1 MHDYFPSLYQPHIS
15 GMRPL
20 LRIFQQK
27 AVKRQ
32 QRVAAYCR
40 VSTDEEEQLTSYE
53 AQQTYYTDK
62 IMTNPDWTMAGLFA
76 DQGITG
82 TSARKRPEFLRMIR
96 QCKQKKIDIVL
107 TKSISRF
114 ARNTVDCLHYIRA
127 LRELG
132 IAVSI
137 NTLESDSE
145 MLITILG
152 AFAQAESESIS
163 GNVVWG
169 IRQAMR
175 EGKVAYQYK
184 RWYAYQKGS
193 DGRPEIIPEQA
204 EVVRQIYDRYLAGAS
219 LRQIK
224 DWLES
229 QNILNVDSKPEWT
242 LGTIKGILTNEK
254 YCGDALLQKTFIQDC
269 ISKKVIRNTGQLPQY
284 LIQNCHQ
291 GIVSRQTYDSVQA
304 EMARRNAGKSPSR
317 KNAPTGRTSYASR
330 YALSERLVCGECGPL
345 YRRCVWAKNGR
356 KRIVWRCVCR
366 LDYGTKYC
374 HNSPTLDEEPL
385 QRAILAAINEAM
397 GGRDEM
403 TDQITEAI
411 ELELAPLPGQ
421 MVSLAD
427 IQRKIGELEGQFNR
441 LLEQAAEQMGSQD
454 HIAQFQTITNE
465 IAALKEQRAQ
475 IEEQRTSSAAAVQ
488 RMATTAALM
497 EKMSPELTEWD
508 ESWIRQLVDTVKV
521 LSEDAIMV
529 YLRGGIEIQQSIKK

>member
-1 MHDYFPSLYQPHIS
+1 
-15 GMRPL
+15 MRPL

>member
-1 MHDYFPSLYQPHIS
+1 MTGTNVIVIPAKSQIS
-15 GMRPL
+15 
-20 LRIFQQK
+20 QQ
-27 AVKRQ
+27 AKRQ
-32 QRVAAYCR
+32 LRVAAYCR
-40 VSTDEEEQLTSYE
+40 VSTDDEEQLTSYE
-53 AQQTYYTDK
+53 AQQTFYTDK
-62 IMTNPDWTMAGLFA
+62 IMSNPDWTMAGIFA
-76 DQGITG
+76 DEGITG

-132 IAVSI
+132 IAVIFEKEGI

-330 YALSERLVCGECGPL
+330 YALSERLVCGECGTL

-403 TDQITEAI
+403 TDQITEAM